1 MPPRRNTCQMRRLTF
16 DDCVVEWP
24 DFLIVVASFAELIVL
39 RINARYSMGSLQ
51 YLRCTPRTNP
61 EI

>member
-1 MPPRRNTCQMRRLTF
+1 MRRLTF